1 MQKIVK
7 MRLEKKGRKGAGV
20 TVLYDITGVDD
31 LETFGKELKK
41 KMGCGGTVKDATVEI
56 QGEMRERLRTHLAGL
71 GFTVKG

>member
-31 LETFGKELKK
+31 LEAFGTELKK
-41 KMGCGGTVKDATVEI
+41 KMGCGGTVKEGTVEI
-56 QGEMRERLRTHLAGL
+56 QGEMRERLRAHLAGL